1 MPSRGFQPRT
11 LGAAA
16 LGLWV
21 VGAAACG
28 AKNARSAGADC
39 QPLPDAPPAATSTI
53 GLAGDYRLTLVA
65 TRGPRAG
72 RMAEGRLSL
81 VPQDT
86 ALQLLFQLDGSVDST
101 ARMPLIGSTNLD
113 LDAVG
118 AVRLGALDSRDPRS
132 PGVAVLETPGAIVLR
147 LGADANRRG
156 VVRFDGGYTALYVR
170 ATGAAGFAGGWASGV
185 TGPDAEGHFCAV
197 RR

>member
-1 MPSRGFQPRT
+1 MGRVTVAG
-11 LGAAA
+11 LA
-16 LGLWV
+16 LFVLP
-21 VGAAACG
+21 ACG
-28 AKNARSAGADC
+28 AKNARSAGAEC
-39 QPLPDAPPAATSTI
+39 QPLPDAPPVATSTI

-72 RMAEGRLSL
+72 RMAEGRLWL
-81 VPQDT
+81 APQDT
-86 ALQLLFQLDGSVDST
+86 ALQLLFRLDGSVDST
-101 ARMPLIGSTNLD
+101 ARMPLIGGADLD

-118 AVRLGALDSRDPRS
+118 AVRLGALDARDPRS

-185 TGPDAEGHFCAV
+185 TGPEAEGHFCAV
-197 RR
+197 RS